1 MIKIP
6 LLETRDDSRQKN
18 DGIARRLRL
27 LALNL
32 IRELRLNKISV
43 SNICLVII
51 SCFLL
56 IKTSEAPYWFG
67 YSIRVFDNFSHGN
80 LEVFSV
86 AASVLAAYIFY
97 AVNILIPNYINRK
110 KSLRIIDTQLTQVV
124 YRCMC
129 LLYIYN
135 EFPKHL
141 PKQIM
146 KKLYRILAYD
156 LSEKISLIDELS
168 ENLTIDERGALNKI
182 RASKDKFFMSDRNL
196 DISAKKINDSA
207 VYLVNSIKLPSAHGE
222 DVNWFKIKGE
232 AISFIRDTN
241 TFKLFL
247 VELMQ
252 FDQSEASKLPDVKWF
267 QESLVKDAINNK

>member
-1 MIKIP
+1 M
-6 LLETRDDSRQKN
+6 
-18 DGIARRLRL
+18 
-27 LALNL
+27 
-32 IRELRLNKISV
+32 NKISV

-67 YSIRVFDNFSHGN
+67 YSIGILDNFSYGN

-110 KSLRIIDTQLTQVV
+110 KSLSIIDAQLTQVV

-135 EFPKHL
+135 ECSKYL
-141 PKQIM
+141 SEQTM
-146 KKLYRILAYD
+146 KKLYKILAYD
-156 LSEKISLIDELS
+156 LSKKISLIDALS

-196 DISAKKINDSA
+196 DVSAKKINDAA
-207 VYLVNSIKLPSAHGE
+207 VYLVKSIKLPSAHCKDE
-222 DVNWFKIKGE
+222 DWFQIKDGS
-232 AISFIRDTN
+232 ISFIQNTN

-247 VELMQ
+247 VELEQ
-252 FDQSEASKLPDVKWF
+252 LDKSEASKLPDVKWF
-267 QESLVKDAINNK
+267 QESLIKDAIKNLQVIG